1 MQICMVKIIGTNR
14 TFWLARVVAQRTH
27 TCSKRHSAA
36 QHATASSAWSMH
48 DRWAMQAYSK
58 VSKHKSNAHAYSVS
72 LPTLRPLT
80 IYQIWV
86 SLLIDSHPND
96 KRMPENL
103 PSSPSKTLI
112 YWGTALGFNEVI
124 LRGYR
129 SWGQP
134 STYLIVIP
142 AFSSN
147 NPLIMPCLCTTTVP
161 QYCLF
166 TRVGGLR
173 TPSLPLIMPAALPD
187 FHPNYVFLL
196 LSPIHIKPW
205 LWRLSTRVMTMS
217 LWWHA

>member
-1 MQICMVKIIGTNR
+1 MINTMSPKATTLFHVCAIQMQICMVKIIGTNR
-14 TFWLARVVAQRTH
+14 TFWLARVVAQKTC

-36 QHATASSAWSMH
+36 RHATASPAWSMH
-48 DRWAMQAYSK
+48 DRWAMQVYSK
-58 VSKHKSNAHAYSVS
+58 VSKHKSNAHVS

-112 YWGTALGFNEVI
+112 YWGTALGFNGAI
-124 LRGYR
+124 LRGYG
-129 SWGQP
+129 SWGQS

-147 NPLIMPCLCTTTVP
+147 NPLICPAYVLP
-161 QYCLF
+161 QYRSTAYLH
-166 TRVGGLR
+166 GLEGYELR
-173 TPSLPLIMPAALPD
+173 
-187 FHPNYVFLL
+187 VFL
-196 LSPIHIKPW
+196 W
-205 LWRLSTRVMTMS
+205 
-217 LWWHA
+217 